1 VALVAE
7 TGAIVAGA
15 NCYAL
20 EAVVNTYL
28 SEIGTPAA
36 WTAANTASREAAILK
51 ATRFLDSQYRALFI
65 GARTSSAQELEWPR
79 TGAYTR
85 DDFLLPS
92 RDAGS
97 IPKELTW
104 ATAELA
110 SRYVSADLVPDR
122 DDLRQVNSET
132 LSVGPIS
139 LGSSFG
145 ESSPARSFTKTEW
158 VDLLLGRLLRA
169 TRPGLRTVEIARA

>member
-1 VALVAE
+1 MALVAE

-15 NCYAL
+15 NCYAA
-20 EAVVNTYL
+20 EAAVNAYL
-28 SEIGTPAA
+28 AEVGTPAA
-36 WTAANTASREAAILK
+36 WTAAPAPAREAAILK
-51 ATRFLDSQYRALFI
+51 ATRFLDAQYRALWI
-65 GARTSSAQELEWPR
+65 GARTSSSQELEWPR

-85 DDFLLPS
+85 DQFLFPS
-92 RDAGS
+92 RDSGS

-122 DDLRQVNSET
+122 DDLRQVASES

-139 LGSSFG
+139 LSSSYG
-145 ESSPARSFTKTEW
+145 ASAAPRSFTKTEW

-169 TRPGLRTVEIARA
+169 TRPGARSVEIARA